1 MNIKDETTT
10 NGLLERLQHR
20 QANKAYKESRNNN
33 DFQRRDDGYYK
44 DRSNKS
50 SSSRERNS
58 DAYSNPPAPTSSYQ
72 SAATY
77 QPAPK
82 RSKYAN
88 IQPK

>member
-1 MNIKDETTT
+1 MNIKDEVTT

-33 DFQRRDDGYYK
+33 DYQRRDDRY
-44 DRSNKS
+44 N
-50 SSSRERNS
+50 SRERNS
-58 DAYSNPPAPTSSYQ
+58 DTYSNPSAPTSSYQ
-72 SAATY
+72 SAASY

-88 IQPK
+88 ILPQ